1 MRSNRGRALVGIA
14 LALSLV
20 VAACGRS
27 DDTGSGESGGSENA
41 NANAGNPAAGVP
53 GFDGTTIQLGVL
65 TPQTGLAA
73 TIGDPLTAGNQLYFD
88 RVNAAGGIA
97 GKYKVEL
104 VVKDTEYRPEKAV
117 QEYAATKD
125 SVAMYTQILGTAI
138 QEAVLVEQESD
149 EILSGPATLDAQWV
163 RNPLLMPIG
172 APYQIQSINGLDYA
186 IRELD
191 AANST
196 VCAMT
201 KDDLYGAAGLEGL
214 EYAAEQAGITIA
226 EKQTFRQGDQDYT
239 AQIGALSGAGCEIV
253 WLTSLPTETIPLMT
267 NASTAGFAP
276 TWLANSPAW
285 TGLLATGD
293 LAPYLAENF
302 LLMSE
307 GPQWGDTSVPGMAQ
321 MLEDIQSYAPDQA
334 ANVYFAFGYA
344 QAWAAAQILEKAVE
358 LGDLSQAGILSAMSQ
373 VDQLT
378 FGDLLGDYTYGPAE
392 DRDPPRASSVF
403 AVDPTSNATGFL
415 VALETNQTSQA
426 AEEYTIP

>member
-1 MRSNRGRALVGIA
+1 MRSNRGRAIVGIA

-27 DDTGSGESGGSENA
+27 EESSGGESSGGG
-41 NANAGNPAAGVP
+41 NANAGNPPAGVP
-53 GFDGTTIQLGVL
+53 GFDGTTISLGVL

-73 TIGDPLTAGNQLYFD
+73 TIGGPLTAGNQLYFD

-97 GKYKVEL
+97 GKYKVQL
-104 VVKDTEYRPEKAV
+104 VPKDTEYRAEKAV

-125 SVAMYTQILGTAI
+125 SVAMYVQILGTAI
-138 QEAVLVEQESD
+138 QEAILVEQETD
-149 EILSGPATLDAQWV
+149 EILSGPATLDAEWV

-172 APYQIQSINGLDYA
+172 APYQIQAINGLDYA

-201 KDDLYGAAGLEGL
+201 KDDLYGQAGLGGL

-226 EKQTFRQGDQDYT
+226 AKQTFRQGDQDYT
-239 AQIGALSGAGCEIV
+239 AQIGALSSAGCEIV
-253 WLTSLPTETIPLMT
+253 WLTSLPTETIPMMT
-267 NASTAGFAP
+267 GASTQGFAP
-276 TWLANSPAW
+276 TWIANSPAW
-285 TGLLATGD
+285 TSLLGAGE
-293 LAPYLAENF
+293 LGPYLAENF

-321 MLEDIQSYAPDQA
+321 MLEDIQSYAPDQT

-344 QAWAAAQILEKAVE
+344 QAWAAAQVLEKAVA
-358 LGDLSQAGILSAMSQ
+358 LGDLSHAGIVSAASQ
-373 VDQLT
+373 ITELT
-378 FGDLLGDYTYGPAE
+378 FGGLVGDYTYGPAA
-392 DRDPPRASSVF
+392 DRNPPRASSVF
-403 AVDPTSNATGFL
+403 AVDPTSTATGFL
-415 VALETNQTSQA
+415 VGVEINQTSQA
-426 AEEYTIP
+426 ASEYQIP

>member
-27 DDTGSGESGGSENA
+27 DDSGSGGDSGGTS
-41 NANAGNPAAGVP
+41 ANAGNPPAGVP
-53 GFDGTTIQLGVL
+53 GFDGTTISLGVL
-65 TPQTGLAA
+65 TPQTSLAA
-73 TIGDPLTAGNQLYFD
+73 TIGGPLTAGNQLYFD

-97 GKYKVEL
+97 GKYKVQL
-104 VVKDTEYRPEKAV
+104 VPKDTEYRPEKAV

-125 SVAMYTQILGTAI
+125 SVAMYVQILGTAI
-138 QEAVLVEQESD
+138 QEAVLAEQETD

-172 APYQIQSINGLDYA
+172 APYQVQVINGIDYA
-186 IRELD
+186 LRELD

-196 VCAMT
+196 LCAMT
-201 KDDLYGAAGLEGL
+201 KDDLYGAAGLQGL
-214 EYAAEQAGITIA
+214 EYAAQEAGLTIT

-239 AQIGALSGAGCEIV
+239 AQLGALSAAGCDLV

-267 NASTAGFAP
+267 GASTQGFAP
-276 TWLANSPAW
+276 QWIANSPAW
-285 TGLLATGD
+285 TGLLAAGE
-293 LAPYLAENF
+293 LGPYLKENF

-321 MLEDIQSYAPDQA
+321 LLQDVAAYAPNQE

-344 QAWAAAQILEKAVE
+344 QAWAAAQILEKAVA
-358 LGDLSQAGILSAMSQ
+358 LGDLSQAGIVAAAGQ
-373 VDQLT
+373 VDKLT
-378 FGDLLGDYTYGPAE
+378 FGGLVGDYTYGPAA
-392 DRDPPRASSVF
+392 DRNPPRASSVF
-403 AVDPTSNATGFL
+403 SIDPASTATGFL
-415 VALETNQTSQA
+415 VAAEVNKASQA
-426 AEEYTIP
+426 AEEYPIP